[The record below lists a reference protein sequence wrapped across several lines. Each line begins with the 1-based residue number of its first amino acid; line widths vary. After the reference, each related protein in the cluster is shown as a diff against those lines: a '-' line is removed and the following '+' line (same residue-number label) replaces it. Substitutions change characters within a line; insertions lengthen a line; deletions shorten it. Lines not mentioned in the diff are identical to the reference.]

1 MIELQQFEK
10 YYGKFQAVKPTSF
23 TVTRG
28 EVFGLLGPNG
38 SGKSTIIKAIVGLL
52 KPDGGKILI
61 NGMELSSD
69 PVAAQRLISY
79 IPQRISMPP
88 NLTGKEVLE
97 FYAGLRGCNHTQV
110 NEVLEL
116 TRLAE
121 HRDKYVGE
129 YSGGLLQRLGL
140 AVAFLGDSPILIMD
154 EPTLNLD
161 PSGMRQL
168 RRFVQ
173 KRKEAGTTILFTS
186 HILADAESFADRV
199 GIMGAGELVRVEAV
213 DILHREIQDRT
224 TVIVKI
230 AEHNDELLLRAKT
243 SGAYQ
248 AWFENGDLRFN
259 APMEQR
265 LAVLRALESTGV
277 AIDQFATVGP
287 KLDSLIM
294 EHLDAG
300 QGEE

>member
-1 MIELQQFEK
+1 MIELNQFEK
-10 YYGKFQAVKPTSF
+10 YYGKLQAVQPTSF
-23 TVTRG
+23 KVAQG

-52 KPDGGKILI
+52 KPNRGKILV
-61 NGMELSSD
+61 NGVELTSD

-97 FYAGLRGCNHTQV
+97 FYASLRDCNHTRV

-116 TRLAE
+116 ARLSE

-140 AVAFLGDSPILIMD
+140 AVAFIGETPILILD

-161 PSGMRQL
+161 PSGMKQL
-168 RRFVQ
+168 RKFVQ
-173 KRKEAGTTILFTS
+173 QRKEAGTTILFAS

-199 GIMGAGELVRVEAV
+199 GIMVDGKLVRVDQV
-213 DILHREIQDRT
+213 DMLHREIQNRT
-224 TVIVKI
+224 TVVLKI
-230 AEHNDELLLRAKT
+230 AEHKEKLLEQATR
-243 SGAYQ
+243 SGASSV
-248 AWFENGDLRFN
+248 WFENGDLRFI
-259 APMEQR
+259 APLDQR
-265 LAVLRALESTGV
+265 LEVLQALENAGAT
-277 AIDQFATVGP
+277 IDRFATETP
-287 KLDSLIM
+287 KLDSLIL
-294 EHLDAG
+294 EHFD
-300 QGEE
+300 ED